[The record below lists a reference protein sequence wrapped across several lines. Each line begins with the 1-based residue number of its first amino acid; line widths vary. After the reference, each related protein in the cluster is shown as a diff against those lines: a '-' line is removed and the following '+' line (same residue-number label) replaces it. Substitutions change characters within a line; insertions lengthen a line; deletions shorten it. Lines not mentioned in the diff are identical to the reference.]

1 MSHSRESS
9 SASAAPRAELV
20 RELGLVDS
28 VLLVLGAII
37 GSGIFLTPGGIA
49 RTTQSAG
56 AVFFVWILGGVLT
69 FCGALS
75 YAELGAAYPRAG
87 GIYVFLREAYG
98 RATAFLFGW
107 CVFFVMV
114 SGSIAT
120 LASAFSIYLSYLLPV
135 SQLVSKLC
143 AVAVILILSLI
154 NCLGVRS
161 GARVQNLLS
170 VIKIGSLIGIAL
182 VLFLTGRGNL
192 HNITASPGTFSST
205 PWSALG
211 IAMVAVLWAYEG
223 WYLLTF
229 AAGEVKNPKKNL
241 TVGLLLGTFL
251 VMVLYLVVNLAYMYI
266 LPFPVLTGSSR
277 VASDSL
283 ELAIG
288 TIGGTIV
295 AFAILISISGAMN
308 SNILGG
314 PRVFYAMAREKLFFR
329 GVAYIH
335 PRYHVPTVSIVVSGI
350 WASFLTMVGSFER
363 LFSYVIFVAWI
374 FYALGAAAVIVLRH
388 KQPDIERPYKAWGY
402 PVVPVLFC
410 LIAAAIVL
418 NTIVNDFKNSFWGLL
433 VIAAGLPAYFYW
445 RRGTDDAKSHRVVNP
460 PPEAAGR

>member
-1 MSHSRESS
+1 MVSS
-9 SASAAPRAELV
+9 SASGAPRAELV
-20 RELGLVDS
+20 RELGLVDCI
-28 VLLVLGAII
+28 LLVLGAII

-56 AVFFVWILGGVLT
+56 AVFFVWILGGILT

-120 LASAFSIYLSYLLPV
+120 LASAFAIYLSYLVPI
-135 SQLVSKLC
+135 SPFASKLC
-143 AVAVILILSLI
+143 AVAVILVLSLI

-161 GARVQNLLS
+161 GALVQNLLS
-170 VIKIGSLIGIAL
+170 VIKVGSLAGIAV
-182 VLFLTGRGNL
+182 VLFLSGKGNL
-192 HNITASPGTFSST
+192 RNISDSPEAFSST

-211 IAMVAVLWAYEG
+211 IAMIAVLWAYEG

-229 AAGEVKNPKKNL
+229 AAGEVKNPRRNL
-241 TVGLLLGTFL
+241 TVGLLLGTL
-251 VMVLYLVVNLAYMYI
+251 SVMVLYLAVNLAYMYV
-266 LPFPVLTGSSR
+266 LPFRMLTGSTR

-283 ELAIG
+283 ELTLG
-288 TIGGTIV
+288 SVGGTIV
-295 AFAILISISGAMN
+295 ALAILVSITGAMN
-308 SNILGG
+308 SNVLGG
-314 PRVFYAMAREKLFFR
+314 PRVFYAMAREKLFFP

-335 PRYHVPTVSIVVSGI
+335 PRYHVPTVSIVLNGI

-388 KQPDIERPYKAWGY
+388 TQPEVERPYKTWGY

-418 NTIVNDFKNSFWGLL
+418 NAVVNDFKNSFWGLL
-433 VIAAGLPAYFYW
+433 VVAAGLPAYLYW
-445 RRGTDDAKSHRVVNP
+445 RRGRRGGLTTPSH
-460 PPEAAGR
+460 

>member
-1 MSHSRESS
+1 MSGSPQPSPLPG
-9 SASAAPRAELV
+9 APRAELV
-20 RELGLVDS
+20 RELGLADC

-49 RTTQSAG
+49 RTTQSTA

-107 CVFFVMV
+107 SVFFVMV
-114 SGSIAT
+114 AGSIAT
-120 LASAFSIYLSYLLPV
+120 LASAFAIYLSYLVPI
-135 SQLVSKLC
+135 SPFASKFC

-161 GARVQNLLS
+161 GALVQNLLG

-182 VLFLTGRGNL
+182 VLFLSGKGNL
-192 HNITASPGTFSST
+192 QNITASPGSFAST

-229 AAGEVKNPKKNL
+229 AAGEVKNPRRNL
-241 TVGLLLGTFL
+241 TVGLLLGTFS
-251 VMVLYLVVNLAYMYI
+251 VMVLYLIVNLAYMYV
-266 LPFPVLTGSSR
+266 LPFRVLTGSSR
-277 VASDSL
+277 VASDAL
-283 ELAIG
+283 ELTLG
-288 TIGGTIV
+288 TAGGTIV
-295 AFAILISISGAMN
+295 ALAILISISGAMN
-308 SNILGG
+308 SNVLGG

-335 PRYHVPTVSIVVSGI
+335 PRYHVPTVSIVLNGI

-388 KQPDIERPYKAWGY
+388 KQPGVERPYKTWGY

-410 LIAAAIVL
+410 LIAGAIVL

-445 RRGTDDAKSHRVVNP
+445 RRGADDAGS
-460 PPEAAGR
+460 